1 MDRPLSSLKG
11 RRGILLFKG
20 QTACAKTGPIIER
33 RVLYTE
39 LEKWDTKYRWKGNP
53 GIPQLGSNKNRFKCR
68 LFGSRGHTLHYVY
81 TVLPVW

>member
-1 MDRPLSSLKG
+1 MEFQCTEFLTLPRGGRKGFTLDRPLSSLKG

-20 QTACAKTGPIIER
+20 QTACAKTGLIIER

-53 GIPQLGSNKNRFKCR
+53 GIYYYQNNA
-68 LFGSRGHTLHYVY
+68 LF
-81 TVLPVW
+81 